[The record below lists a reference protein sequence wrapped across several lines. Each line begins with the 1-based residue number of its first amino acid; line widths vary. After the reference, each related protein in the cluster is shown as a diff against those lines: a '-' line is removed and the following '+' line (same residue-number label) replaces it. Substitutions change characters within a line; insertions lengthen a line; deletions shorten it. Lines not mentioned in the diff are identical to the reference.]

1 MTRTRMVSMTKKK
14 TIVSL
19 LVGLGAWLSVSNAFA
34 QGQGDKAAADVLFTD
49 AEKLVE
55 ASQFAQACPKFAES
69 QRLDPQ
75 LGTLL
80 HLADC
85 YEKNGQTAS
94 AWASFREAKELAS
107 TKSDQRESI
116 AKDRAAALEPK
127 LSRLSLVVPSE
138 SEVHGLEITRD
149 GQTVNKALWGTA
161 VPVDPGKHTVVAK
174 AEGRQTW
181 TKDIEVKDPGKT
193 VTLAIPA
200 LAAGAPLPP
209 PVVAPVVA
217 PKPAE
222 KPLELPKTG
231 GSPLKIVGFVLAG
244 VGAAGRVTGGITAG
258 SVSSK
263 SSEADAICPTGV
275 GCTVDEVNRYNL
287 TYAEAQDAQ
296 TLSTIAFIGG
306 GVLLAA
312 GVVMILVA
320 PSSSSSSSSAA
331 RAFARPGVITW

>member
-1 MTRTRMVSMTKKK
+1 MTRKRTF
-14 TIVSL
+14 ISL
-19 LVGLGAWLSVSNAFA
+19 LVGLGASLSVSNAFA

-107 TKSDQRESI
+107 AKSDQRESV

-127 LSRLSLVVPSE
+127 LSRLSVVVPSE

-149 GQTVNKALWGTA
+149 GQNVNKALWGTA

-181 TKDIEVKDPGKT
+181 SKDIEVKDPGKT

-200 LAAGAPLPP
+200 LTAAAPA
-209 PVVAPVVA
+209 PVVAPVIA

-244 VGAAGRVTGGITAG
+244 VGAAGLVTGAITAA

-263 SSEADAICPTGV
+263 STEADAICPTGV
-275 GCTVDEVNRYNL
+275 GCTVNEVNAYNL
-287 TYAEAQDAQ
+287 KYAEAQDAQ